1 LGSSV
6 KIKSCTVILSASVL
20 PLVRAPASGGRGL
33 PERLIRVLC
42 LSGAI
47 HQRHSVA
54 QAIRHVIARSG
65 RFASRQDLV
74 HSAIES
80 QGMSSFVIAFEK
92 RIRSDATAKLK
103 EVMKS
108 TPSLETD
115 ESLLDDH

>member
-1 LGSSV
+1 M
-6 KIKSCTVILSASVL
+6 
-20 PLVRAPASGGRGL
+20 
-33 PERLIRVLC
+33 RVLC